1 MNVAVLGGGN
11 GGFVGGRFDKVTKFD
26 LLFADDASFASPTT
40 TLHVLS
46 PYVNRP
52 PTSNG
57 TEDFQTTVLVPN
69 VMAQYLR
76 FDVTAASGA
85 NPGAAEF
92 QFYGPVPEP
101 AAGGLLAVFAVLGCG
116 RRGRRSLFPR

>member
-1 MNVAVLGGGN
+1 MMNGN
-11 GGFVGGRFDKVTKFD
+11 ASTCKTYQRNSVVPVISTPPSRTNAKF
-26 LLFADDASFASPTT
+26 LRITGEYPAMF
-40 TLHVLS
+40 
-46 PYVNRP
+46 
-52 PTSNG
+52 
-57 TEDFQTTVLVPN
+57 VPN

>member
-1 MNVAVLGGGN
+1 MNNSAHAGNQPPTIKLAKLLASAALLSGTTIKFASKLTGDTAVLAYYAGQV
-11 GGFVGGRFDKVTKFD
+11 GF
-26 LLFADDASFASPTT
+26 
-40 TLHVLS
+40 
-46 PYVNRP
+46 
-52 PTSNG
+52 
-57 TEDFQTTVLVPN
+57 TTVLVPN